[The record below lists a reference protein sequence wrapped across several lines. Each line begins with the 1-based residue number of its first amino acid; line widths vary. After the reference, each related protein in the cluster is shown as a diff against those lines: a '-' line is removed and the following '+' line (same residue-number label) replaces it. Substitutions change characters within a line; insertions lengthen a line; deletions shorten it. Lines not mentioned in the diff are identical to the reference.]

1 MQDLTKC
8 PHCGSSNTASRRALF
23 HTLMCGAQ
31 PQGAFAWYGERVPQA
46 LPPKSLLVIFLIL
59 IAALAVPAVG
69 FWFLKHEYAVTW
81 LLSVAALTLAVLVVD
96 VSLTY
101 RRYKAWAGQW
111 LCGRCRE
118 VFSPLT
124 GQKAI

>member
-1 MQDLTKC
+1 
-8 PHCGSSNTASRRALF
+8 
-23 HTLMCGAQ
+23 MCGAQ
-31 PQGAFAWYGERVPQA
+31 PQGAFAWYGEREPQA

-59 IAALAVPAVG
+59 IAALAVPAAG

-96 VSLTY
+96 VLLTY
-101 RRYKAWAGQW
+101 SRYKVWAGQW